1 MRLLIDANVVLDVLQ
16 KREPYWK
23 DSSVIWKLCE
33 TEQAEGY
40 ISTLTFANL
49 MYVMRR
55 ELDPAQ
61 IRDVLDKLRLIFR
74 FADFTAADME
84 KAAEMGNSYAM
95 GAMGYLYKEGEGV
108 EQNMEKA
115 IAYYQQAVDLGNPY
129 AMSDL
134 AAMYAEGNGV
144 EQDLEKAAEYYRKA
158 VELGDES
165 AAEKLKS
172 LTEEGKAPAEKK

>member
-1 MRLLIDANVVLDVLQ
+1 MRLLIDANIVLDVLQ

-84 KAAEMGNSYAM
+84 KAADMGWEDFEDAIQAATAERIMADSIITRNVRDFRNSR
-95 GAMGYLYKEGEGV
+95 V
-108 EQNMEKA
+108 
-115 IAYYQQAVDLGNPY
+115 IAFTP
-129 AMSDL
+129 S
-134 AAMYAEGNGV
+134 
-144 EQDLEKAAEYYRKA
+144 EYIAR
-158 VELGDES
+158 L
-165 AAEKLKS
+165 
-172 LTEEGKAPAEKK
+172 

>member
-33 TEQAEGY
+33 TEQIEGY

-74 FADFTAADME
+74 FADFTAAD
-84 KAAEMGNSYAM
+84 
-95 GAMGYLYKEGEGV
+95 
-108 EQNMEKA
+108 
-115 IAYYQQAVDLGNPY
+115 
-129 AMSDL
+129 
-134 AAMYAEGNGV
+134 
-144 EQDLEKAAEYYRKA
+144 LEKAADMGWDDFEDAIQAATAERIMADSIITRNVRDFRNSRVIAFTPSEYIAR
-158 VELGDES
+158 L
-165 AAEKLKS
+165 
-172 LTEEGKAPAEKK
+172 

>member
-1 MRLLIDANVVLDVLQ
+1 MRFLIDANIVLDVLQ

-33 TEQAEGY
+33 TEQIEGY

-84 KAAEMGNSYAM
+84 KAAEIGWDDFEDAIQAATAERIMADSIITRNVRDFRNS
-95 GAMGYLYKEGEGV
+95 KV
-108 EQNMEKA
+108 
-115 IAYYQQAVDLGNPY
+115 IAFTPSEFIARL
-129 AMSDL
+129 
-134 AAMYAEGNGV
+134 
-144 EQDLEKAAEYYRKA
+144 
-158 VELGDES
+158 
-165 AAEKLKS
+165 
-172 LTEEGKAPAEKK
+172 

>member
-1 MRLLIDANVVLDVLQ
+1 MRLLIDANIVLDVLQ

-49 MYVMRR
+49 MDVMRR

-84 KAAEMGNSYAM
+84 KAAEMGWDDF
-95 GAMGYLYKEGEGV
+95 ED
-108 EQNMEKA
+108 A
-115 IAYYQQAVDLGNPY
+115 IQA
-129 AMSDL
+129 A
-134 AAMYAEGNGV
+134 
-144 EQDLEKAAEYYRKA
+144 AAERIMADSIITRNVRDFRNSKVIAFTPSEYIAR
-158 VELGDES
+158 L
-165 AAEKLKS
+165 
-172 LTEEGKAPAEKK
+172 

>member
-1 MRLLIDANVVLDVLQ
+1 MRLLIDANIVLDVLQ

-33 TEQAEGY
+33 TEQVEGY

-84 KAAEMGNSYAM
+84 KAAEIGWDDFEDAIQAATAERIMADSIITRNVRDFRNS
-95 GAMGYLYKEGEGV
+95 KV
-108 EQNMEKA
+108 
-115 IAYYQQAVDLGNPY
+115 IAFTP
-129 AMSDL
+129 S
-134 AAMYAEGNGV
+134 
-144 EQDLEKAAEYYRKA
+144 EYIAR
-158 VELGDES
+158 L
-165 AAEKLKS
+165 
-172 LTEEGKAPAEKK
+172 

>member
-1 MRLLIDANVVLDVLQ
+1 MRLLIDANIVLDVLQ

-33 TEQAEGY
+33 TEQVEGY

-84 KAAEMGNSYAM
+84 KAAEMGWDDFEDAIQAATAERIMADSIITRNVRDFRNS
-95 GAMGYLYKEGEGV
+95 KV
-108 EQNMEKA
+108 
-115 IAYYQQAVDLGNPY
+115 IAFTPSEFIARL
-129 AMSDL
+129 
-134 AAMYAEGNGV
+134 
-144 EQDLEKAAEYYRKA
+144 
-158 VELGDES
+158 
-165 AAEKLKS
+165 
-172 LTEEGKAPAEKK
+172 

>member
-61 IRDVLDKLRLIFR
+61 IRDVLNKLRLIFR
-74 FADFTAADME
+74 FADFTAADLE
-84 KAAEMGNSYAM
+84 KAAEMGWDDFEDAIQAATAERIMADSIITRNVRDFRNS
-95 GAMGYLYKEGEGV
+95 KV
-108 EQNMEKA
+108 
-115 IAYYQQAVDLGNPY
+115 IAFTP
-129 AMSDL
+129 S
-134 AAMYAEGNGV
+134 
-144 EQDLEKAAEYYRKA
+144 EYIAR
-158 VELGDES
+158 L
-165 AAEKLKS
+165 
-172 LTEEGKAPAEKK
+172 

>member
-1 MRLLIDANVVLDVLQ
+1 MRLLIDANIVLDVLQ

-40 ISTLTFANL
+40 MSTLTFANL

-84 KAAEMGNSYAM
+84 KAAEMGWDDFEDAIQAATAERIMADSIITRNVRDFRNS
-95 GAMGYLYKEGEGV
+95 KV
-108 EQNMEKA
+108 
-115 IAYYQQAVDLGNPY
+115 IAFTPSEFIARL
-129 AMSDL
+129 
-134 AAMYAEGNGV
+134 
-144 EQDLEKAAEYYRKA
+144 
-158 VELGDES
+158 
-165 AAEKLKS
+165 
-172 LTEEGKAPAEKK
+172 

>member
-1 MRLLIDANVVLDVLQ
+1 MRLLIDANIVLDVLQ

-84 KAAEMGNSYAM
+84 KAAEIGWDDFEDAIQAATAERIMADSIITRNVRDFRNS
-95 GAMGYLYKEGEGV
+95 KV
-108 EQNMEKA
+108 
-115 IAYYQQAVDLGNPY
+115 IAFTPSEFIARL
-129 AMSDL
+129 
-134 AAMYAEGNGV
+134 
-144 EQDLEKAAEYYRKA
+144 
-158 VELGDES
+158 
-165 AAEKLKS
+165 
-172 LTEEGKAPAEKK
+172 

>member
-1 MRLLIDANVVLDVLQ
+1 MRLLIDANIVLDVLQ

-33 TEQAEGY
+33 TEQVEGY

-74 FADFTAADME
+74 FADFTAADLE
-84 KAAEMGNSYAM
+84 KAAEMGWDDFEDAIQAATAERIMADSIITRNVRDFRNS
-95 GAMGYLYKEGEGV
+95 KV
-108 EQNMEKA
+108 
-115 IAYYQQAVDLGNPY
+115 IAFTP
-129 AMSDL
+129 S
-134 AAMYAEGNGV
+134 
-144 EQDLEKAAEYYRKA
+144 EYIAR
-158 VELGDES
+158 L
-165 AAEKLKS
+165 
-172 LTEEGKAPAEKK
+172 

>member
-1 MRLLIDANVVLDVLQ
+1 MRLLIDANIVLDVLQ

-33 TEQAEGY
+33 TEQVEGY

-74 FADFTAADME
+74 FTDFTAAD
-84 KAAEMGNSYAM
+84 
-95 GAMGYLYKEGEGV
+95 
-108 EQNMEKA
+108 
-115 IAYYQQAVDLGNPY
+115 
-129 AMSDL
+129 
-134 AAMYAEGNGV
+134 
-144 EQDLEKAAEYYRKA
+144 LEKAADMGWDDFEDAIQAATAERIMADSIITRNVRDFRNSRVIAFTPSEYIAR
-158 VELGDES
+158 L
-165 AAEKLKS
+165 
-172 LTEEGKAPAEKK
+172 

>member
-1 MRLLIDANVVLDVLQ
+1 MRLLIDANIVLDVLQ

-84 KAAEMGNSYAM
+84 KAAEMGWDDFEDAIQAATAERIIAANPMSTRQIANICKLFNFESNRLEFAKYA
-95 GAMGYLYKEGEGV
+95 YRRCVDPNNYFLIDEVFTFDSSKKELY
-108 EQNMEKA
+108 NY
-115 IAYYQQAVDLGNPY
+115 IRNL
-129 AMSDL
+129 
-134 AAMYAEGNGV
+134 
-144 EQDLEKAAEYYRKA
+144 
-158 VELGDES
+158 
-165 AAEKLKS
+165 
-172 LTEEGKAPAEKK
+172 

>member
-1 MRLLIDANVVLDVLQ
+1 MRLLIDANIVLDVLQ

-49 MYVMRR
+49 MYVVRR

-84 KAAEMGNSYAM
+84 KAAEMGWDDF
-95 GAMGYLYKEGEGV
+95 ED
-108 EQNMEKA
+108 A
-115 IAYYQQAVDLGNPY
+115 IQA
-129 AMSDL
+129 A
-134 AAMYAEGNGV
+134 
-144 EQDLEKAAEYYRKA
+144 AAERIMADSIITRNVRDFRNSKVIA
-158 VELGDES
+158 FTPSEFIARL
-165 AAEKLKS
+165 
-172 LTEEGKAPAEKK
+172 

>member
-74 FADFTAADME
+74 FADFTAADLE
-84 KAAEMGNSYAM
+84 KAAEMGWDDFEDAIQAATAERIMADSIITRNVRDFRNS
-95 GAMGYLYKEGEGV
+95 KV
-108 EQNMEKA
+108 
-115 IAYYQQAVDLGNPY
+115 IAFTP
-129 AMSDL
+129 S
-134 AAMYAEGNGV
+134 
-144 EQDLEKAAEYYRKA
+144 EYIAR
-158 VELGDES
+158 L
-165 AAEKLKS
+165 
-172 LTEEGKAPAEKK
+172 

>member
-1 MRLLIDANVVLDVLQ
+1 MRLLIDANIVLDVLQ

-40 ISTLTFANL
+40 VSTLTFANL

-84 KAAEMGNSYAM
+84 KAAEMGWDDFEDAIQAATAERIMADSIITRNVRDFRNSR
-95 GAMGYLYKEGEGV
+95 V
-108 EQNMEKA
+108 
-115 IAYYQQAVDLGNPY
+115 IAFTP
-129 AMSDL
+129 S
-134 AAMYAEGNGV
+134 
-144 EQDLEKAAEYYRKA
+144 EYIAR
-158 VELGDES
+158 L
-165 AAEKLKS
+165 
-172 LTEEGKAPAEKK
+172 

>member
-33 TEQAEGY
+33 TEQIEGY

-74 FADFTAADME
+74 FVDFTAADME
-84 KAAEMGNSYAM
+84 KAAEMGWDDFEDAIQAATAERIMADSIITRNVRDFRNS
-95 GAMGYLYKEGEGV
+95 KV
-108 EQNMEKA
+108 
-115 IAYYQQAVDLGNPY
+115 IAFTP
-129 AMSDL
+129 S
-134 AAMYAEGNGV
+134 
-144 EQDLEKAAEYYRKA
+144 EYIAR
-158 VELGDES
+158 L
-165 AAEKLKS
+165 
-172 LTEEGKAPAEKK
+172 

>member
-1 MRLLIDANVVLDVLQ
+1 MRLLIDANIVLDVLQ

-49 MYVMRR
+49 MYVIRR

-84 KAAEMGNSYAM
+84 KAAEMGWDDFEDAIQAATAERIMADSIITRNVRDFRNS
-95 GAMGYLYKEGEGV
+95 KV
-108 EQNMEKA
+108 
-115 IAYYQQAVDLGNPY
+115 IAFTPSEFIARL
-129 AMSDL
+129 
-134 AAMYAEGNGV
+134 
-144 EQDLEKAAEYYRKA
+144 
-158 VELGDES
+158 
-165 AAEKLKS
+165 
-172 LTEEGKAPAEKK
+172 

>member
-1 MRLLIDANVVLDVLQ
+1 MRFLIDANIVLDVLQ

-33 TEQAEGY
+33 MEQAEGY
-40 ISTLTFANL
+40 VSTLTFANL

-84 KAAEMGNSYAM
+84 KAAEMGWDDFEDAIQAATAERIMADSIIARNVRDFRNS
-95 GAMGYLYKEGEGV
+95 KV
-108 EQNMEKA
+108 
-115 IAYYQQAVDLGNPY
+115 IAFTPSEFIARL
-129 AMSDL
+129 
-134 AAMYAEGNGV
+134 
-144 EQDLEKAAEYYRKA
+144 
-158 VELGDES
+158 
-165 AAEKLKS
+165 
-172 LTEEGKAPAEKK
+172 

>member
-1 MRLLIDANVVLDVLQ
+1 MRLLIDANIVLDVLQ

-33 TEQAEGY
+33 TEQVEGY

-61 IRDVLDKLRLIFR
+61 IRDMLDKLRLIFR

-84 KAAEMGNSYAM
+84 KAAEMGWDDFEDAIQAATAERIMADSIITRNVRDFRNS
-95 GAMGYLYKEGEGV
+95 KI
-108 EQNMEKA
+108 
-115 IAYYQQAVDLGNPY
+115 IAFTPSEFIARL
-129 AMSDL
+129 
-134 AAMYAEGNGV
+134 
-144 EQDLEKAAEYYRKA
+144 
-158 VELGDES
+158 
-165 AAEKLKS
+165 
-172 LTEEGKAPAEKK
+172 

>member
-1 MRLLIDANVVLDVLQ
+1 MRLLIDANIVLDVLQ

-33 TEQAEGY
+33 TEQIEGY
-40 ISTLTFANL
+40 VSTLTFANL

-84 KAAEMGNSYAM
+84 KAAEMGWDDFEDAIQAATAERIMADSIITRNVRDFRNS
-95 GAMGYLYKEGEGV
+95 KV
-108 EQNMEKA
+108 
-115 IAYYQQAVDLGNPY
+115 IAFTP
-129 AMSDL
+129 S
-134 AAMYAEGNGV
+134 
-144 EQDLEKAAEYYRKA
+144 EYIAR
-158 VELGDES
+158 L
-165 AAEKLKS
+165 
-172 LTEEGKAPAEKK
+172 

>member
-1 MRLLIDANVVLDVLQ
+1 MRFLIDANIVLDVLQ

-49 MYVMRR
+49 MDVMRR

-84 KAAEMGNSYAM
+84 KAAEMGWDDF
-95 GAMGYLYKEGEGV
+95 ED
-108 EQNMEKA
+108 A
-115 IAYYQQAVDLGNPY
+115 IQAHG
-129 AMSDL
+129 
-134 AAMYAEGNGV
+134 
-144 EQDLEKAAEYYRKA
+144 
-158 VELGDES
+158 
-165 AAEKLKS
+165 
-172 LTEEGKAPAEKK
+172 

>member
-1 MRLLIDANVVLDVLQ
+1 MRLLIDANIVLDVLQ

-74 FADFTAADME
+74 FADFTAAD
-84 KAAEMGNSYAM
+84 
-95 GAMGYLYKEGEGV
+95 
-108 EQNMEKA
+108 
-115 IAYYQQAVDLGNPY
+115 
-129 AMSDL
+129 
-134 AAMYAEGNGV
+134 
-144 EQDLEKAAEYYRKA
+144 LEKAADMGWDDFEDAIQAATAERIMADRIITRNIRDFRNSMVIAFTPSEYIAR
-158 VELGDES
+158 L
-165 AAEKLKS
+165 
-172 LTEEGKAPAEKK
+172 

>member
-1 MRLLIDANVVLDVLQ
+1 MRLLIDANIVLDVLQ

-84 KAAEMGNSYAM
+84 KAADMGWDDFEDAIQAATAERIMADSIITRNVRDFRNS
-95 GAMGYLYKEGEGV
+95 KV
-108 EQNMEKA
+108 
-115 IAYYQQAVDLGNPY
+115 IAFTPSEFIARL
-129 AMSDL
+129 
-134 AAMYAEGNGV
+134 
-144 EQDLEKAAEYYRKA
+144 
-158 VELGDES
+158 
-165 AAEKLKS
+165 
-172 LTEEGKAPAEKK
+172 

>member
-1 MRLLIDANVVLDVLQ
+1 MRFLIDANIVLDVLQ

-33 TEQAEGY
+33 TEQVEGY

-84 KAAEMGNSYAM
+84 KAAEMGWDDFEDAIQAATAERIMADSIITRNVRDFRNSR
-95 GAMGYLYKEGEGV
+95 V
-108 EQNMEKA
+108 
-115 IAYYQQAVDLGNPY
+115 IAFTP
-129 AMSDL
+129 S
-134 AAMYAEGNGV
+134 
-144 EQDLEKAAEYYRKA
+144 EYIAR
-158 VELGDES
+158 L
-165 AAEKLKS
+165 
-172 LTEEGKAPAEKK
+172 

>member
-1 MRLLIDANVVLDVLQ
+1 MRFLIDANIVLDVLQ

-33 TEQAEGY
+33 TEQVEGY
-40 ISTLTFANL
+40 VSTLTFANL

-84 KAAEMGNSYAM
+84 KAAEMGWDDFEDAIQAATAERIMADSIITRNVRDFRNS
-95 GAMGYLYKEGEGV
+95 KV
-108 EQNMEKA
+108 
-115 IAYYQQAVDLGNPY
+115 IAFTP
-129 AMSDL
+129 S
-134 AAMYAEGNGV
+134 
-144 EQDLEKAAEYYRKA
+144 EYIAR
-158 VELGDES
+158 L
-165 AAEKLKS
+165 
-172 LTEEGKAPAEKK
+172 

>member
-1 MRLLIDANVVLDVLQ
+1 MRLLIDANIVLDVLQ

-33 TEQAEGY
+33 TEQVEGY
-40 ISTLTFANL
+40 VSTLTFANL

-84 KAAEMGNSYAM
+84 KAAEMGWDDFEDAIQAATAERIMADSIITRNVRDFRNS
-95 GAMGYLYKEGEGV
+95 KV
-108 EQNMEKA
+108 
-115 IAYYQQAVDLGNPY
+115 IAFTP
-129 AMSDL
+129 S
-134 AAMYAEGNGV
+134 
-144 EQDLEKAAEYYRKA
+144 EYIAR
-158 VELGDES
+158 L
-165 AAEKLKS
+165 
-172 LTEEGKAPAEKK
+172 

>member
-1 MRLLIDANVVLDVLQ
+1 MRVLIDANIVLDVLQ

-40 ISTLTFANL
+40 VSTLTFANL

-61 IRDVLDKLRLIFR
+61 IRDVLDKLRLIFH

-84 KAAEMGNSYAM
+84 KAAEMGWDDFEDAIQAATAERIMADSIITRNVRDFRNS
-95 GAMGYLYKEGEGV
+95 KV
-108 EQNMEKA
+108 
-115 IAYYQQAVDLGNPY
+115 IAFTP
-129 AMSDL
+129 S
-134 AAMYAEGNGV
+134 
-144 EQDLEKAAEYYRKA
+144 EYIAR
-158 VELGDES
+158 L
-165 AAEKLKS
+165 
-172 LTEEGKAPAEKK
+172 